1 MLFALYFY
9 IQSSLFYETSVMPE
23 KHFTHLHL
31 HTDYSLLD
39 GAITIEKL
47 INFGK
52 QQNFKA
58 LAISDHGNIFGGVKF
73 FQAAQKAGIKPILG
87 MEAYFTQDI
96 KIKKADDKYYHL
108 ILLVENQI
116 GYKNLCRLIHHS
128 YTQGFYFKPRI
139 DYAALEHYNEG
150 LMVTTAC
157 LGGHIP
163 SLLMENNNKI
173 ADEKIDWFLRV
184 FGPERFY
191 FEVQPDDQPDQ
202 KILNQKLYDL
212 SKTRGVQL
220 VAAGDCH
227 YPTAQDRYAHEIM
240 LSIQT
245 HNKITDPGRFTFGDC
260 KVHIRTE
267 QEMLE
272 VFKGHEDAVWNS
284 GAIADRCNFT
294 YETGKLFFPQ
304 FDVPSD
310 TTHAEYF
317 TKLCHQGLREL
328 SAAERFPQPEYQN
341 YQMRLDLEI
350 KLIVQM
356 GFIGYF
362 LVVSDFIQWARKNNI
377 PVGPGRG
384 SAAGSLVAWA
394 LQITDIDPLRYNL
407 LFERFLNPERVS
419 MPDIDIDFCIEGR
432 ERVIEYVRTKYGHD
446 KVCQI
451 ITFGT
456 MLAKGVIKDVA
467 RVLNFPFEDSNA
479 LTDLIPDQLKI
490 TLTQACEQE
499 PALQQLRDSNPR
511 INELFDI
518 ALRLE
523 GLTRHA
529 SKHAAGIVIS
539 PEPIKEVLP
548 VYIPPKTCDLVTQ
561 YAMTELETLG
571 FLKMDFLGLK
581 NLTLIQKAIELIFK
595 NYGRRLD
602 ITKIPLDDQKTFELL
617 CAGKTSGVFQLE
629 SDGLKET
636 LRRLQPK
643 KFEDIIAVNA
653 LYRPGPLGSG
663 MVDDFIERRHGR
675 QKISY
680 LFPELEDILAET
692 YGVIVYQEQVMKIAS
707 AIGGFNLGESDIL
720 RRAMGKKK
728 ADVMAEQKKI
738 FVTRAIERT
747 FDGKKA
753 GELFDLMAY
762 FAGYGFNK
770 SHSAAYALIAYQT
783 AYLKAQ
789 YTAEFMACLISLESS
804 DAEKMAFYIAEA
816 RDLGNTIL
824 PPDINESE
832 NTFTAQNSTIRF
844 GLQGIKNVGQAAL
857 ESIIKERGSAL
868 AGSSAKPYK
877 DLYDFCMRVDLRT
890 VNKRVIESLI
900 YAGAYDTLPGNRAQK
915 LTELGKIIDMATQT
929 KQSLMTGQLGLFESP
944 ATSNSSD
951 GFSYLFAPRDEL
963 PDKEK
968 LEKEKE
974 VVGIYI
980 SAQPLD
986 RYKKQIEWINAL
998 SFSQAATQKGLV
1010 ICCGF
1015 FKSHKVITTKK
1026 GDKMAFL
1033 FLEDASTTAE
1043 IILFPKVYTRVA
1055 DRLEDNAIFAVKGFV
1070 DQEHQGSCKIKAQE
1084 LIILDRLLYDS
1095 AITAATVTLPQ
1106 KEPLVLLESLKAMV
1120 QPGKTQLNIILTDA
1134 NKQLKLTSRQKIS
1147 ITDDF
1152 VKFIETHQM
1161 RLNLDI

>member
-1 MLFALYFY
+1 M
-9 IQSSLFYETSVMPE
+9 SE

-39 GAITIEKL
+39 GAITIDKL
-47 INFGK
+47 VDFGK
-52 QQNFKA
+52 KNNMKA

-73 FQAAQKAGIKPILG
+73 FQAAKKAGIKPVLG

-108 ILLVENQI
+108 ILLVENEI
-116 GYKNLCRLIHHS
+116 GYKNLCRLIHRS
-128 YTQGFYFKPRI
+128 YTDGFYFKPRI
-139 DYAALEHYNEG
+139 DYAALEEYSQG
-150 LMVTTAC
+150 LIATTAC

-163 SLLMENNNKI
+163 SLLMENNHLI
-173 ADEKIDWFLRV
+173 ADERIDWFLKV
-184 FGPERFY
+184 FGEERFY
-191 FEVQPDDQPDQ
+191 LEIQPDDQQEQ
-202 KILNQKLYDL
+202 KILNEKLYDL
-212 SKTRGVQL
+212 SKRKGVQL

-227 YPTAQDRYAHEIM
+227 YTTAQDRYAHEIM
-240 LSIQT
+240 LAIQT
-245 HNKITDPGRFTFGDC
+245 HHKITDPGRFTFGDC
-260 KVHIRTE
+260 RVHMRT
-267 QEMLE
+267 QDEMLE
-272 VFKGHEDAVWNS
+272 LFKLHQEAVWNS
-284 GAIADRCNFT
+284 GKIADRCNFS
-294 YETGKLFFPQ
+294 YQTGKLFFPQ
-304 FDVPSD
+304 FEVPQNLS
-310 TTHAEYF
+310 HEEYF
-317 TKLCHQGLREL
+317 AQLCKKGLSDL
-328 SAAERFPQPEYQN
+328 HATERFPHDQLEQYQA
-341 YQMRLDLEI
+341 RLELEI
-350 KLIVQM
+350 NLITKM
-356 GFIGYF
+356 GFVGYF
-362 LVVSDFIQWARKNNI
+362 LVVSDFIQWARSNNI

-394 LQITDIDPLRYNL
+394 LQITDIDPIRYNL

-432 ERVIEYVRTKYGHD
+432 ERVIDYVRTKYGHD

-467 RVLNFPFEDSNA
+467 RALSFPFEDSNA

-490 TLTQACEQE
+490 TLTQACELEPKLQE
-499 PALQQLRDSNPR
+499 LRDSNPR
-511 INELFDI
+511 ITELFDI

-548 VYIPPKTCDLVTQ
+548 VYIPPKTTDLVTQ

-581 NLTLIQKAIELIFK
+581 NLTLIQRTLELIEK
-595 NYGRRLD
+595 NHALKID
-602 ITKIPLDDQKTFELL
+602 ITKLPLDDEKSFQLL
-617 CAGKTSGVFQLE
+617 CAGRTSGVFQLE
-629 SDGLKET
+629 SDGLKDT
-636 LRRLQPK
+636 LRRLQPT

-675 QKISY
+675 QKIPY
-680 LFPELEDILAET
+680 LFPELKEILEET

-707 AIGGFNLGESDIL
+707 AIGGFSLGESDIL

-728 ADVMAEQKKI
+728 ADVMAEQKDI
-738 FVTRAIERT
+738 FVNRAQKRGFNT
-747 FDGKKA
+747 QKA

-789 YTAEFMACLISLESS
+789 YPAEFMACLISLESS

-816 RDLGNTIL
+816 REMGISIL
-824 PPDINESE
+824 PPDINVSE
-832 NTFTAQNSTIRF
+832 NMFTAREMSICF

-857 ESIIKERGSAL
+857 ESIITERKKL
-868 AGSSAKPYK
+868 PYK
-877 DLYDFCMRVDLRT
+877 DLYDFCLRVDLRT

-900 YAGAYDTLPGNRAQK
+900 YAGAYDKLPGNRAQK
-915 LTELGKIIDMATQT
+915 LAELSHIIDQASEA
-929 KQSLMTGQLGLFESP
+929 KEALITGQMGLFGSP
-944 ATSNSSD
+944 AEQFSD
-951 GFSYLFAPRDEL
+951 NNNFYAFAAREEL
-963 PDKEK
+963 SDKEK

-974 VVGIYI
+974 VVGLYI

-986 RYKKQIEWINAL
+986 RYKKQTTWLQAIP
-998 SFSQAATQKGLV
+998 FSQAAQKQGLV
-1010 ICCGF
+1010 TCCGT

-1033 FLEDASTTAE
+1033 FLEDSSTTAE
-1043 IILFPKVYTRVA
+1043 IILFPKVYSRVA
-1055 DRLEDNAIFAVKGFV
+1055 ALLEDNTVFAVKGFV
-1070 DQEHQGSCKIKAQE
+1070 DEAGTGICKIKAQE
-1084 LIILDRLLYDS
+1084 LVVLDKLFDDHAVTQVTIGLPEDNQ
-1095 AITAATVTLPQ
+1095 IT
-1106 KEPLVLLESLKAMV
+1106 LLESIKALM
-1120 QPGKTQLNIILTDA
+1120 QPGKTALSFILTDN
-1134 NKQLKLTSRQKIS
+1134 NKNIKLATRQKIT
-1147 ITDDF
+1147 ITPQ
-1152 VKFIETHQM
+1152 I
-1161 RLNLDI
+1161 LDLVDQYQLTMQLEI